1 MDEAAMMGDF
11 WAIYILWLRDLKHYW
26 YDKTRIIA
34 SLGQP
39 LLFLFV
45 LGTALS
51 PSFKG
56 PVGVNFSEFIF
67 PGIISM
73 TVLFT
78 SIFSAVSIVWDREF
92 GFLKEVL
99 VAPVSRWTIVIGKAL
114 GGSTVAV
121 IQGCIMLLLAPLV
134 GVKLS
139 VLIVIQAVLIMF
151 LIAVAITGLGITIA
165 ARMKEMEG
173 FQMVVNFLIMPIFF
187 LSGALFPLDQLPDWL
202 AFLTRIDPLTYGVD
216 LLRGVILGVSA
227 FPPALSLTVILCFT
241 FVMFAVAV
249 IEFNLAE

>member
-1 MDEAAMMGDF
+1 MGDF
-11 WAIYILWLRDLKHYW
+11 WAIYILWLRDLKRYW
-26 YDKTRIIA
+26 YDKARIFA

-39 LLFLFV
+39 ILFLFV

-51 PSFKG
+51 PSVAAPGGIK
-56 PVGVNFSEFIF
+56 FSEFIF

-78 SIFSAVSIVWDREF
+78 SIFSAISIVWDREF

-99 VAPVSRWTIVIGKAL
+99 VAPVSRWSIVIGKAL

-121 IQGCIMLLLAPLV
+121 LQGCLMLLLAPLV
-134 GVKLS
+134 GVQLS
-139 VLIVIQAVLIMF
+139 LLIVIQSIFVMF
-151 LIAVAITGLGITIA
+151 LIAFAITGLGIVIA

-173 FQMVVNFLIMPIFF
+173 FQMIVNFVIMPIFF
-187 LSGALFPLDQLPDWL
+187 LSGALFPMDRLPSWL
-202 AFLTRIDPLTYGVD
+202 ALLTRIDPLTYGVD
-216 LLRGVILGVSA
+216 MLRGVMLGIHSFSYILNLVVMLG
-227 FPPALSLTVILCFT
+227 FT
-241 FVMFAVAV
+241 FIMFAVAV

>member
-1 MDEAAMMGDF
+1 MGDF